1 MRSASPRSVSH
12 ATTPISAD
20 SVVIVFAR
28 APLAGQVKTRLAP
41 RLGAAGAARLHAQ
54 LIRIALGTARNAR
67 CGPVELYVTRHHGFF
82 HRLKVK
88 TRLQRGGDLGERMH
102 HALRSALRRHRS
114 AILIGADCPALTA
127 ADLRRAARWL
137 KGGAD
142 VVLAPAEDGGYAL
155 IGARRISP
163 EVFAAVGWGG
173 AGVLAQTVA
182 NLARARLRHRLLRTL
197 WDVDRPED
205 LERLR
210 SRRFS
215 SASRRGARQ

>member
-1 MRSASPRSVSH
+1 M
-12 ATTPISAD
+12 
-20 SVVIVFAR
+20 VIVFAR
-28 APLAGQVKTRLAP
+28 APLAGRVKTRLAP
-41 RLGAAGAARLHAQ
+41 RLGAAGAARLHER
-54 LIRIALGTARNAR
+54 LIRYAVRTARTAR
-67 CGPVELYVTRHHGFF
+67 CGPVQMHVTRHHGFF
-82 HRLKVK
+82 NGLKIEIH
-88 TRLQRGGDLGERMH
+88 LQRGRDLGERMH
-102 HALRSALRRHRS
+102 HALRTALRGHRS

-163 EVFAAVGWGG
+163 DVFTAVGWGG
-173 AGVLAQTVA
+173 ADVLAQTLA
-182 NLARARLRHRLLRTL
+182 NLARARLRHRLLRTV

-210 SRRFS
+210 ARRFS
-215 SASRRGARQ
+215 LASRPDARR